1 MCGIVG
7 VTGNND
13 ATNILLDGLQQLE
26 YRGYD
31 SAGIYVNDQNG
42 KDFLVKKVVFPIYA
56 QKLVQKLRV
65 QQESGIHAGLHMGFL
80 AKLTLILMYQQ
91 MVVSS

>member
-42 KDFLVKKVVFPIYA
+42 KATKERITFQNNIFCLSFLLGDAPA
-56 QKLVQKLRV
+56 TRPAELLSRT
-65 QQESGIHAGLHMGFL
+65 SGCF
-80 AKLTLILMYQQ
+80 
-91 MVVSS
+91 